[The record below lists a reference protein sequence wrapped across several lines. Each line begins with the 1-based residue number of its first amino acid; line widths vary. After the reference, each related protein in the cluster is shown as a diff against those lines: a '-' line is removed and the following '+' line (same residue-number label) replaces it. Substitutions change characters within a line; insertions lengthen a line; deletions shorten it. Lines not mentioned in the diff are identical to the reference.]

1 MGILFGVGVVIA
13 LILTGIAFMFSKK
26 IKATQESKEGGELEK
41 FGESQIIEIAS
52 KNLYYN

>member
-26 IKATQESKEGGELEK
+26 IKAAQESKEGGELEK

-52 KNLYYN
+52 KNLHYN